1 MLTGREEAK
10 DLIPHCVAVL
20 WPDQRLP
27 LRLDPLLRYRETDL
41 DAEVLL
47 NRDHDARQVEYLS
60 YTTGRT
66 ERDAAME
73 RAMARLLSLITAQPM
88 TEERLA
94 ELEDQSLTATPPEET
109 AWNSLRPR

>member
-1 MLTGREEAK
+1 MLVGREEAK

-41 DAEVLL
+41 DAEVLFL

-73 RAMARLLSLITAQPM
+73 RAMARLLSLITA
-88 TEERLA
+88 
-94 ELEDQSLTATPPEET
+94 
-109 AWNSLRPR
+109 

>member
-1 MLTGREEAK
+1 M
-10 DLIPHCVAVL
+10 AVL

-41 DAEVLL
+41 DAEVLFL

-94 ELEDQSLTATPPEET
+94 ELEDQSLTATPPRDST
-109 AWNSLRPR
+109 GTPPTPVVQLGL